1 MEKTAT
7 LNLRVNPSVKENA
20 ENVLAQ
26 LGIPMSTAIDIYLKQ
41 ISLVGGIPFAVVLPK
56 TATSVNA
63 DDMTTEE
70 LHVKLDKGYS
80 DFVQG
85 KVQDATTAFTKFRE
99 RHE

>member
-1 MEKTAT
+1 M
-7 LNLRVNPSVKENA
+7 
-20 ENVLAQ
+20 LAQ

-56 TATSVNA
+56 TASSVNA
-63 DDMTTEE
+63 NAMTKEE
-70 LHVKLDKGYS
+70 LHAKLDKGYS

-85 KVQDATTAFTKFRE
+85 NVQDASTAFTKFRE